1 MSSVTWFVAAALYAG
16 AAVLYLAYLWGRHER
31 LAAVARLV
39 LVAAAAAHMVDVA
52 VHCIQGQHP
61 GTSVREAVSFLSF
74 VIVAT
79 YLVMGRRLQLGAV
92 GALVAPATL
101 LLIIASRVTPAPA
114 PQQGIGLLGR
124 IHISLAVLG
133 VALFA
138 VAALASVLYLVQ
150 ARQLKNKKFGL
161 LFRRGPPLELLDTV
175 VQRCVNLGFPIFTV
189 AIVLGAV
196 WMARLGRE
204 ALATPQYALALV
216 AWFAFAG
223 LLLTRTVAGW
233 HGRRSALFAIVGFT
247 TSLAVVVLYLLRAA
261 LRA

>member
-1 MSSVTWFVAAALYAG
+1 VSVVWVVAAALYAG
-16 AAVLYLAYLWGRHER
+16 AAALYLAYLWGRHER
-31 LAAVARLV
+31 LAAIARGL
-39 LVAAAAAHMVDVA
+39 LIAAAATHMVDVA
-52 VHCIQGQHP
+52 FHCIKGQHP

-101 LLIIASRVTPAPA
+101 LLIIAARVTPAA
-114 PQQGIGLLGR
+114 VPQQQGFGALGR

-150 ARQLKNKKFGL
+150 ARQLKQKSFGL
-161 LFRRGPPLELLDTV
+161 LFRKGPPLELLDTI
-175 VQRCVNLGFPIFTV
+175 VQRCVNIGFPLFTL
-189 AIVLGAV
+189 AIVLGAI
-196 WMARLGRE
+196 WMARLGKA
-204 ALATPQYALALV
+204 ALASPQYVLALV
-216 AWFAFAG
+216 TWFAFAG

-247 TSLAVVVLYLLRAA
+247 TALAVVVIYLLRAA

>member
-1 MSSVTWFVAAALYAG
+1 VSAIWVVAAALYAG

-31 LAAVARLV
+31 LASIAGMV
-39 LVAAAAAHMVDVA
+39 LVAAAAVHMADVA
-52 VHCIQGQHP
+52 AHCIKGQHP

-101 LLIIASRVTPAPA
+101 LLIIAARVTPAAA
-114 PQQGIGLLGR
+114 PQQGIGVLGR
-124 IHISLAVLG
+124 IHISMAVLG

-150 ARQLKNKKFGL
+150 ARQLKNKSFGL
-161 LFRRGPPLELLDTV
+161 LFHRGPPLELLDTV
-175 VQRCVNLGFPIFTV
+175 VQRCVNVGFPIFTLAV
-189 AIVLGAV
+189 ILGAV
-196 WMARLGRE
+196 WMARLGKA
-204 ALATPQYALALV
+204 ALTTPQYGLALV
-216 AWFAFAG
+216 TWFAFAG

-233 HGRRSALFAIVGFT
+233 HGRRSALFAIFGFT